1 MSLNLQM
8 LKKYIDNHTV
18 ISFDVFDTALLRPV
32 CYPEDMFRSIE
43 ESFNLKGF
51 YKNRIIAEKKA
62 RMQLRREVNIH
73 DIYKQDTMSSYS
85 LNLELENELANIYA
99 NEIILEL
106 YRYGIKK
113 KKRIIFISDTYYS
126 STDIDRLL
134 RKSGYNGEHYIFS
147 SCDLNLTKRNKD
159 IFRYVINKL
168 DVAPELILHM
178 GDNIQSDYMIPKMF
192 NIFACHLLSPVD
204 MYCLERDLTCFHNK
218 CSLNS
223 NIVLKKIIDYSYYLS
238 AKGSFSDYWERF
250 GFQWGGPLV
259 LSFLEWIHLSITHSR
274 YSNENFEGVI
284 FVARDG
290 YLLKKAYDM
299 LYTDGKIS
307 TYYVYAPRIMNS
319 LINIAKDRNIEFKED
334 DVIRYIRQ
342 INKTLKLDLKE
353 TKESLIAVANDISQE
368 YEKYI
373 NSLNIHSKRIA
384 IVDSAVTHFSS
395 QRLLS
400 RFLSCELIGLYW
412 KVPNAGRLL
421 YDSYIYK
428 TFQESGDEE
437 ILRWNLIEFILSS
450 PENPILG
457 VKDGKA
463 LYKIDDVYDEKRRS
477 IFKKISKGIIQYIE
491 SYSISEDKHILTN
504 KEATNYVNFFCE
516 HPSFEDIKH
525 FNTLKI
531 ASGIDNGIL
540 YDLNLFTT
548 KSERGQKR
556 KFVDFVRKI
565 VTSNPQIYKIYYYIR
580 TLIKGKY

>member
-51 YKNRIIAEKKA
+51 YKDRIIAEKNA

-134 RKSGYNGEHYIFS
+134 RKSGYNGEHYIYA

-168 DVAPELILHM
+168 DVAPELILHI

-204 MYCLERDLTCFHNK
+204 MYCLERDCVNINSK
-218 CSLNS
+218 SSLNS
-223 NIVLKKIIDYSYYLS
+223 NKVLKKIIDYSYYLS
-238 AKGSFSDYWERF
+238 AKGAISDYWERF

-259 LSFLEWIHLSITHSR
+259 LSFIEWIHLSIVNSR
-274 YSNENFEGVI
+274 YSNDSIVEVI

-290 YLLKKAYDM
+290 YLLKKAYDI
-299 LYTDGKIS
+299 LYNDDKTS

-319 LINIAKDRNIEFKED
+319 LINISKDRNIEFKED
-334 DVIRYIRQ
+334 DMLRYIKQ
-342 INKTLKLDLKE
+342 INKSLELDLKGN
-353 TKESLIAVANDISQE
+353 KESLIAIANDISKE
-368 YEKYI
+368 YEKYV

-395 QRLLS
+395 QSLLS

-421 YDSYIYK
+421 YDSYVYK
-428 TFQESGDEE
+428 TFQESGEEE

-457 VKDGKA
+457 VKNGKA
-463 LYKIDDVYDEKRRS
+463 IYKIDDEYDEKRRC
-477 IFKKISKGIIQYIE
+477 IFKSISKGIKAYIE
-491 SYSISEDKHILTN
+491 SYIKSEKKYVLTN
-504 KEATNYVNFFCE
+504 IEATKYVNFFCE
-516 HPSFEDIKH
+516 HPSIEDIKH
-525 FNTLKI
+525 FKDLKI
-531 ASGIDNGIL
+531 ASGIDNGVL

-548 KSERGQKR
+548 NSQKGIKKNFTDFIR
-556 KFVDFVRKI
+556 KL
-565 VTSNPQIYKIYYYIR
+565 VTSNPKIYKIYYFMR